1 MTRITIPA
9 GQLAAM
15 RAIIPLPDTAIIKSQ
30 SQSRSGGMG
39 GAITYTPVSGGT
51 VACRLDPVQGTDQ
64 TRLTGAGEATVQEY
78 QLTLPYDAPID
89 TDYIVTID
97 DVDYNIIQLDDAH
110 SWNVSRRAK
119 VAVVR

>member
-9 GQLAAM
+9 GQLASM

-51 VACRLDPVQGTDQ
+51 VACRLDPIGNTDQ
-64 TRLTGAGEATVQEY
+64 TRLTGAGEATVAEY
-78 QLTLPYDAPID
+78 QLTLPYDAPIEP
-89 TDYIVTID
+89 DYIVTIAGQ
-97 DVDYNIIQLDDAH
+97 DYNIIQLDDVH

-119 VAVVR
+119 VAEIR